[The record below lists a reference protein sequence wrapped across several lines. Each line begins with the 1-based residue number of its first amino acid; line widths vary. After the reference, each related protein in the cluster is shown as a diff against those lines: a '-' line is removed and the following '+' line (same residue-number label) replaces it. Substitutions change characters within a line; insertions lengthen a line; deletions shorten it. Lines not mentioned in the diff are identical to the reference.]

1 MTSRAWL
8 YVGLVYLLGGML
20 LIFSLIS
27 YLADPT
33 QLLTFLIFTTLATL
47 TQLFK
52 SEAPAHQAYHPA
64 LIFIFAGALLLEPFL
79 FAVLIIVS
87 HLIEWLKERTTTE
100 SSHLKA
106 WYIQPF
112 NIGMH
117 IILGFTARTV
127 FTLINP
133 TPTNLILGWA
143 IVAAVGSA
151 ASYVL
156 LNHLMVGLVIGL
168 ARGISLKESG
178 ILNFQNLSTD
188 FVMFTMGYVAAI
200 LYQLNPWLI
209 LPTLAPLY
217 LIYRALTVPQLIQ
230 KANTDPK
237 TGLWNAE
244 YFIAALELE
253 LRRSKRFGHPLTV
266 VMADLDF
273 LRNINNTYGHLGG
286 DAVLSGVANILK
298 KNFREFDIISRFGGE
313 EFAILLPETAPEN
326 AYNRIETIR
335 TLIEEANF
343 TAPTTRATIKTTMS
357 FGLSG
362 KNGGGLSAKEIIH
375 HADVAVYHAKLQG
388 RNRTSIFSYE
398 ISNLLGVPENSYS

>member
-1 MTSRAWL
+1 
-8 YVGLVYLLGGML
+8 
-20 LIFSLIS
+20 
-27 YLADPT
+27 
-33 QLLTFLIFTTLATL
+33 
-47 TQLFK
+47 
-52 SEAPAHQAYHPA
+52 
-64 LIFIFAGALLLEPFL
+64 
-79 FAVLIIVS
+79 
-87 HLIEWLKERTTTE
+87 LIEWLKERLTAKGT
-100 SSHLKA
+100 HLRA

-127 FTLINP
+127 FVLINP
-133 TPTNLILGWA
+133 NPSNLISGLA
-143 IVAAVGSA
+143 IIAVLSAA

-188 FVMFTMGYVAAI
+188 FVMFTMGYVAAT
-200 LYQLNPWLI
+200 LYQFNPWLL

-230 KANTDPK
+230 KANTDSK

-244 YFIAALELE
+244 YFISALDLE
-253 LRRSKRFGHPLTV
+253 LRRAKRFDHSLTV

-286 DAVLSGVANILK
+286 DAVLVGVANILK

-326 AYNRIETIR
+326 AYSRIEKIR
-335 TLIEEANF
+335 EMIEAASF
-343 TAPTTRATIKTTMS
+343 TAPTTKASIKTTMS
-357 FGLSG
+357 FGLSS
-362 KNGGGLSAKEIIH
+362 KNSSVLSAKEIIH
-375 HADVAVYHAKLQG
+375 HADVAVYHAKLKG
-388 RNRTSIFSYE
+388 RNRTSIYSHE
-398 ISNLLGVPENSYS
+398 ISDLLGVS